1 MRTAALFAVPVW
13 ALYVLWAH
21 RRPRLVAPAAL
32 GLLLP
37 LLAYASWHA
46 ADTGRFGLT
55 QADGWFLYGRVGEIA
70 DCGNADIPRRRTTA
84 VRPKRAR
91 PPRGCRVPHLERGR
105 ARRGACS
112 AG

>member
-1 MRTAALFAVPVW
+1 MGRCTS
-13 ALYVLWAH
+13 LWAA
-21 RRPRLVAPAAL
+21 PAPAPAGPAAL

-70 DCGNADIPRRRTTA
+70 DCGNADVPPPRGRCATATRATGARARRTTSGTPTA
-84 VRPKRAR
+84 PPAAR
-91 PPRGCRVPHLERGR
+91 
-105 ARRGACS
+105 S